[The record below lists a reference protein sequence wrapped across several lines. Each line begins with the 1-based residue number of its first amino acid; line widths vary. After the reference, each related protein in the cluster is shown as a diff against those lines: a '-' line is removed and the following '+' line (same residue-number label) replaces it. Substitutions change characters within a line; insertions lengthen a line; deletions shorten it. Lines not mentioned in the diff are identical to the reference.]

1 MNIVDAILLSTDG
14 MRFHPEEARYIFSG
28 SRTGYEHDSFPLFQ
42 RILVMWIQALLLIQ
56 AVIFLFMNSWYPF
69 L

>member
-14 MRFHPEEARYIFSG
+14 MRFHPEEARYSFSG